1 MNTIKQVAEPVAGE
15 GHMDSIDQIPAPI
28 QADAAT
34 PRPEPDADTNTPAI
48 AVEDV
53 HKSFGEQKVLN
64 GVSLAVSR
72 GQTLAV
78 LGRSGTGKSVLL
90 RLIIG
95 LEKPDSGSIRIHG
108 QDIAGMEL
116 DQLGEIRMK
125 MGFLFQH
132 AALYDSL
139 TVEQNVAFPL
149 QHHKPQMSQSEKDDR
164 VRKLLTEVGMED
176 AREKMPSDISGG
188 MQKRVGLARALAL
201 EPDILLLDEPTAGL
215 DPISSAEIDDLVLK
229 LQAEHHMAS
238 VVVTHDLHSAKTIA
252 NRLALLDEGVVVIE
266 GSFEELQKSD
276 IAFVREF
283 LKHS

>member
-1 MNTIKQVAEPVAGE
+1 MHT
-15 GHMDSIDQIPAPI
+15 IDQIEME
-28 QADAAT
+28 
-34 PRPEPDADTNTPAI
+34 PREVAKDCSAPAI
-48 AVEDV
+48 AVEDL
-53 HKSFGEQKVLN
+53 HKSFGNQKVLS
-64 GVSLAVSR
+64 GISLAVSR
-72 GQTLAV
+72 GETLAV

-95 LEKPDSGSIRIHG
+95 LEKPDSGSVHIFDR
-108 QDIAGMEL
+108 DITGLGL

-149 QHHKPQMSQSEKDDR
+149 RHHTKTMSKSEQGDR
-164 VRKLLTEVGMED
+164 VMQLLAEVGMEGHL
-176 AREKMPSDISGG
+176 EKMPSDISGG

-215 DPISSAEIDDLVLK
+215 DPISAAEIDDLVLK

-238 VVVTHDLHSAKTIA
+238 IVVTHDLHSAKTIA
-252 NRLALLDEGVVVIE
+252 DRLALFNEGNVVIE
-266 GSFEELQKSD
+266 GNFEELQRSD
-276 IAFVREF
+276 IGFVREF
-283 LKHS
+283 LGHS